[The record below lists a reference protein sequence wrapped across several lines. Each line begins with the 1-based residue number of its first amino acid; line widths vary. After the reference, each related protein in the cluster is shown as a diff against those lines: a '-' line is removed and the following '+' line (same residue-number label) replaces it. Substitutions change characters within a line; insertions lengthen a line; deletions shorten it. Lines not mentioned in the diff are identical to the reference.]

1 MLKLYFFFHLF
12 GLILILRCDAKLFK
26 LSDLI
31 KVENPWS
38 RMCYIILGFG
48 VAYLV
53 GCILVTWR
61 KVIDLTALTS
71 VDTFTSAGLLAV
83 HGHADAKAE
92 NQNDEQ
98 EDLKQIYCNEE
109 RKTSLEVLRG
119 F

>member
-1 MLKLYFFFHLF
+1 
-12 GLILILRCDAKLFK
+12 
-26 LSDLI
+26 
-31 KVENPWS
+31 
-38 RMCYIILGFG
+38 MCYIILGFG